1 MADTLKN
8 KFSTEAS
15 ANTSEAVSDTV
26 AANEVDTILSIS
38 ICNTHATTDTTID
51 LFIDPASGSNSYIYL
66 NQALPAKSTFIHNSK
81 IILKE
86 GDVVY
91 FQTSAAVNCQIV
103 TSYLHQTA
111 VATSSG
117 NDYLDRYLIAQ
128 SGGSGGL
135 LEMTPNNT
143 TDVKTVLAFT
153 VCNQSTTA
161 DTTFDVYTRNSSGNS
176 FMIYDDQTLPSQST
190 FEHSDK
196 IILAANEELVF
207 DQAGTLDISVVTSFL
222 RQVP

>member
-15 ANTSEAVSDTV
+15 ADTSEAVSDTV

-38 ICNTHATTDTTID
+38 ICNTNASTDTTID

-66 NQALPAKSTFIHNSK
+66 NQSLPAKSTFIHNSK
-81 IILKE
+81 IILTA
-86 GDVVY
+86 GDVLY

-103 TSYLHQTA
+103 TSYLHQTD
-111 VATSSG
+111 VVTSSG
-117 NDYLDRYLIAQ
+117 DYLDRYLVAQ
-128 SGGSGGL
+128 TGSSAAI
-135 LEMTPNNT
+135 EMTPNDT

-153 VCNQSTTA
+153 VCNQSTSA
-161 DTTFDVYTRNSSGNS
+161 DTTFDVYVRNSGGTA
-176 FMIYDDQTLPSQST
+176 FRIYEDQSLPSQST

-207 DQAGTLDISVVTSFL
+207 DQAASLDIGIVTSLL

>member
-8 KFSTEAS
+8 KFSVEAS

-38 ICNTHATTDTTID
+38 ICNTHASTDTTID

-66 NQALPAKSTFIHNSK
+66 NQSLPAKSTFVHNSK

-86 GDVVY
+86 GDVLY
-91 FQTSAAVNCQIV
+91 FQTSAAVSCQIV

-117 NDYLDRYLIAQ
+117 SDYLDRALVAQ
-128 SGGSGGL
+128 TGSSAAI
-135 LEMTPNNT
+135 EMTPNNT

-153 VCNQSTTA
+153 ICNQNTTTS
-161 DTTFDVYTRNSSGNS
+161 TTFDVYVRNSGGTE
-176 FMIYDDQTLPSQST
+176 FRIYEDQSLPAQAT

-196 IILAANEELVF
+196 IILVANEELVF
-207 DQAGTLDISVVTSFL
+207 DQAGSLDIGIVTSLL

>member
-8 KFSTEAS
+8 KFSVEAS

-38 ICNTHATTDTTID
+38 ICNTHASTDTTID

-66 NQALPAKSTFIHNSK
+66 NQSLPAKSTFVHNSK

-86 GDVVY
+86 GDVLY
-91 FQTSAAVNCQIV
+91 FQTSAAVSCQIV

-117 NDYLDRYLIAQ
+117 SDYLDRALVAQ
-128 SGGSGGL
+128 TGSSAAI
-135 LEMTPNNT
+135 EMTPNNT
-143 TDVKTVLAFT
+143 TCLL
-153 VCNQSTTA
+153 
-161 DTTFDVYTRNSSGNS
+161 YTSPSPRDGLLSRMPSS
-176 FMIYDDQTLPSQST
+176 
-190 FEHSDK
+190 
-196 IILAANEELVF
+196 A
-207 DQAGTLDISVVTSFL
+207 
-222 RQVP
+222 